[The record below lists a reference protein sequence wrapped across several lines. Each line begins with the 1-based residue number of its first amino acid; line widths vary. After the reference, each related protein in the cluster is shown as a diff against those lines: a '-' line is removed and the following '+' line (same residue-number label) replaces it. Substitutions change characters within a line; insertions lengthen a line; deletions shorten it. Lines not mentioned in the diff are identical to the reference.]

1 MTGDLSM
8 RMPKCCLAA
17 AAMLLAACSGEQAA
31 SPVKTPGAEPT
42 AKTRALEA
50 GSAVL
55 QTAAPVRALDV
66 YLDGFHFYNHDLQSQ
81 VEAHHFC
88 SVVDEDVRQCVI
100 FDGNARSARIV
111 GVEYVVSRR
120 VFEQLPEDERKLWHS
135 HVYEVK
141 SGTLV
146 APGLPGLAEDELME
160 QLVDTYGKTWH
171 TWHTHHGDELPLG
184 HPLLM
189 AGFTADGQADPALI
203 AARDERMDVSSSA
216 RREAR
221 SSIAAP
227 EIADGADAWERG
239 EVLQLELKQTRAKAP
254 PPEAKIEPD
263 RDTGADPAL
272 PSRRLRPHRAPAIY
286 AAVPRVDAVD

>member
-1 MTGDLSM
+1 
-8 RMPKCCLAA
+8 
-17 AAMLLAACSGEQAA
+17 MLLAACSGEQAA
-31 SPVKTPGAEPT
+31 SPVASPGPEPT
-42 AKTRALEA
+42 VKTRVLEA
-50 GSAVL
+50 GSTVL
-55 QTAAPVRALDV
+55 QTTAPVRALDV

-81 VEAHHFC
+81 TEAHHFC

-111 GVEYVVSRR
+111 GIEYVVSRR
-120 VFEQLPEDERKLWHS
+120 VFEQLPADERKLWHS

-146 APGLPGLAEDELME
+146 APGLPEMAEHELME

-171 TWHTHHGDELPLG
+171 TWDTRHGDDLPLG

-216 RREAR
+216 RRESR

-227 EIADGADAWERG
+227 AIVDGADSWEQG
-239 EVLQLELKQTRAKAP
+239 EVLQLELKQTRARTP
-254 PPEAKIEPD
+254 PPEAKVEPD
-263 RDTGADPAL
+263 RDSAANPAL
-272 PSRRLRPHRAPAIY
+272 PSRRLRPHRAPVIY
-286 AAVPRVDAVD
+286 AAVPRADVVD